1 MIADGDGSCGRRADR
16 VYSSTMVAHSAIL
29 RLALVLVAT
38 VAMPAVAEPV
48 VLPRPQVVHYK
59 AITSDE
65 AGALIAKLEDAQSRI
80 KVGENLT
87 FELLSG
93 APASYLAT
101 KISPR
106 QSFLALSF
114 GQPYAVERL
123 PATGLWQ
130 HYQLTYFPPESN
142 ALMWKVDVTTGQLA
156 ELVRVEMLYTAP
168 PPF

>member
-1 MIADGDGSCGRRADR
+1 
-16 VYSSTMVAHSAIL
+16 MVAHSAIL
-29 RLALVLVAT
+29 RLALVLVT
-38 VAMPAVAEPV
+38 TTAMPVVAKPV
-48 VLPRPQVVHYK
+48 VLPGPQVAHYK

-65 AGALIAKLEDAQSRI
+65 AGTLIAKLVDAQSRI
-80 KVGENLT
+80 KAGENLT

-93 APASYLAT
+93 APASYPAT

-106 QSFLALSF
+106 QSFLAMSF
-114 GQPYAVERL
+114 GKPYAVERL
-123 PATGLWQ
+123 PTTGLWQ
-130 HYQLTYFPPESN
+130 HYQLTYFPPKPD

>member
-1 MIADGDGSCGRRADR
+1 VIGLLTPSCGRRADR
-16 VYSSTMVAHSAIL
+16 VYFSTMVAHSAIL
-29 RLALVLVAT
+29 RLALVLAT
-38 VAMPAVAEPV
+38 TTAMPVVAKPV
-48 VLPRPQVVHYK
+48 VLPRPQVAHYK

-65 AGALIAKLEDAQSRI
+65 AGTLIAKLDDAQSRI
-80 KVGENLT
+80 KAGEDLT

-93 APASYLAT
+93 APASYPAA

-106 QSFLALSF
+106 QSFLAMNF

-123 PATGLWQ
+123 PTTGLWQ
-130 HYQLTYFPPESN
+130 HYQLTYFPPEPD